1 MSNNLVSQVHQFTG
15 PSNQGTELESIANN
29 MESSVSEMQMGVVG
43 SVGYIS
49 SHPVSHQLISDNPL
63 PQRVGSIDMQMGKTE
78 TKANDTLQSD
88 QYLTNQ
94 IGHLG
99 PMLNMEQVSASFK
112 RKAPMEPISI
122 NSISEQ
128 LSLKRMAQPQHRP
141 WLHQMPAPNKKIV
154 QLETMPNSPGSHNSP
169 TFNKKMVKMDSFSN
183 KSGSQRTPSQKGQ
196 SARIQPPSKVSTE
209 SSESVRSK
217 MREQLAS
224 AFSLVNQQE
233 NKPSH
238 NLNNCSSQG
247 NLQPGDHVDPETIVS
262 HENVSSGDNNLSEQK
277 NDKEK
282 GECQNI
288 LANVGNDDSALTS
301 IGDGREFQ
309 SGNLLS
315 YNDVSFSE
323 NFFVKDELLQGN
335 GLSWVL
341 ESDIEMVGRKK
352 MQNAEKEK
360 SGHEEVAGDK
370 LEQTYQSPENLA
382 FKIEAEL
389 FKLFGGVN
397 KKYKEKGRSLL
408 FNLKD
413 RNNPELRERVMR
425 GEISPERLCS
435 MTAEELASKELS
447 EWRMAKAEELAQMV
461 VLPDSDVDIRRLVRK
476 THKGEFQVEVEQ
488 DDSLPMDISGG
499 SSSVAQSWPKR
510 KEKEVPP
517 SKSDGDKGD
526 LNSLGDRS
534 TSCTFTIIP
543 SCEANDL
550 IEGLMV
556 DDGLKDAEFL
566 PPIVSLDEF
575 MESLDSEPPF
585 DNLPLDDSERRTP
598 VSEKDDS
605 EVGSGSK
612 SLDRSPKDVD
622 ASSEKCDNTN
632 TDDDD
637 AKPGDSQA
645 DLKSSGPCAEAESR
659 ENLDDVKFKEC
670 LVNVKSRDS
679 VLKTETSLSPTPKGE
694 HVWGGLVQLNIS
706 TSATVIA
713 LFKSGEKTSANEW
726 PGFLEIKGRVRLDA
740 FEKFL
745 QELPLSR
752 SRAVM
757 VVHFVIKDQSSE
769 SESAALQ
776 EVADSYIV
784 DERVGFAEPASGVEL
799 YFCPPHN
806 KTVERLGKI
815 IQKEH
820 IEALNAIDNGLIGV
834 IVWRKL
840 STTSPKSSS
849 HHKHTSKKHHITS
862 RRHQDSS
869 LNSNF
874 TPKQALPHLA
884 TTNYRPSPADD
895 DDEDDVPPGF
905 GPPAARGD
913 EDDLPEFNF
922 SGGSNQPLPNISAR
936 NPSRGAVPAPYHP
949 LNTCPVEQV
958 RELIHKYGQNNT
970 SAIPP
975 GNWKDKGVSGVG
987 VQHWNDDD
995 DDDIPEWQP
1004 QVPTQ
1009 HVPNFQ
1015 QPMLRPHV
1023 QNQPHFGLVPPQP
1036 AHQAMQPPVNGPEN
1050 MALWQQQQQQQGT
1063 WWAPPAPGNG
1073 LRPSNIGCQ
1082 PDVGQMYGAS
1092 GRGIVNQPGMVW
1104 QQNTPKSRG
1113 F

>member
-1 MSNNLVSQVHQFTG
+1 
-15 PSNQGTELESIANN
+15 
-29 MESSVSEMQMGVVG
+29 MESSVSEMQMGLVG

-49 SHPVSHQLISDNPL
+49 SHPVSHQLISDNPI
-63 PQRVGSIDMQMGKTE
+63 PQRLESIEMQMGKNE
-78 TKANDTLQSD
+78 TRANETLQSD
-88 QYLTNQ
+88 QFLTSNNQ
-94 IGHLG
+94 IGHMG
-99 PMLNMEQVSASFK
+99 SMLNMDQMSASFK

-122 NSISEQ
+122 NSSSEQ
-128 LSLKRMAQPQHRP
+128 LSHKRMAQPQHRP
-141 WLHQMPAPNKKIV
+141 WLQQMPAPNKRTV
-154 QLETMPNSPGSHNSP
+154 QLETMPNSPGSLNSP

-196 SARIQPPSKVSTE
+196 SARVQPPSKVSIE

-217 MREQLAS
+217 MREQLAA

-233 NKPSH
+233 TKPSH
-238 NLNNCSSQG
+238 NLNDCSSHD
-247 NLQPGDHVDPETIVS
+247 QPGDHVDPETKAS
-262 HENVSSGDNNLSEQK
+262 HEIMYAGNKLSEQK
-277 NDKEK
+277 NEDEQ
-282 GECQNI
+282 GDSHNI
-288 LANVGNDDSALTS
+288 LANAENGDSALTS
-301 IGDGREFQ
+301 IGDGSEFQ
-309 SGNLLS
+309 SGNLMS

-352 MQNAEKEK
+352 MQNTEKEE
-360 SGHEEVAGDK
+360 SNHEEVADK
-370 LEQTYQSPENLA
+370 LEQTFQSPENLA
-382 FKIEAEL
+382 LKIEAEL

-499 SSSVAQSWPKR
+499 SSSVAQSWPKG
-510 KEKEVPP
+510 KEKEIPT
-517 SKSDGDKGD
+517 SKADGDKGD
-526 LNSLGDRS
+526 LNTLSDRS
-534 TSCTFTIIP
+534 ASCTFTIIP

-585 DNLPLDDSERRTP
+585 DNLPLDDSERTP

-612 SLDRSPKDVD
+612 SLDLSPKDVV

-632 TDDDD
+632 TDDVS
-637 AKPGDSQA
+637 KPIDSEV
-645 DLKSSGPCAEAESR
+645 DLKSSGYRVDAESR
-659 ENLDDVKFKEC
+659 ESLVDAKSKEC
-670 LVNVKSRDS
+670 HVSVKSRDS
-679 VLKTETSLSPTPKGE
+679 LVKTEKSLSPKPKGE

-706 TSATVIA
+706 TTATVIA
-713 LFKSGEKTSANEW
+713 LFKSGEKTSATEW

-757 VVHFVIKDQSSE
+757 VVHFLVKDQSSE
-769 SESAALQ
+769 NEIAAVK

-806 KTVERLGKI
+806 KTVEKLGKI
-815 IQKEH
+815 VQKEH

-849 HHKHTSKKHHITS
+849 HHKHTSKKQHVTS

-874 TPKQALPHLA
+874 THKQALSRDVA
-884 TTNYRPSPADD
+884 TPNSRRLPTDDND

-905 GPPAARGD
+905 GPPTARGD

-922 SGGSNQPLPNISAR
+922 SGGSNQPRPNISAR
-936 NPSRGAVPAPYHP
+936 NPSRGLVPVPYHP

-958 RELIHKYGQNNT
+958 RELIHKYGKNSA

-975 GNWKDKGVSGVG
+975 GNWKEKGVSGVS
-987 VQHWNDDD
+987 VQHWNDD

-1004 QVPTQ
+1004 QGPTQ
-1009 HVPNFQ
+1009 QVQNFQ
-1015 QPMLRPHV
+1015 QPMLRPHIP
-1023 QNQPHFGLVPPQP
+1023 NQPHFGLVPLQP
-1036 AHQAMQPPVNGPEN
+1036 AHQAMQPPMNGSEN
-1050 MALWQQQQQQQGT
+1050 MALWQQQQQPQQQGT
-1063 WWAPPAPGNG
+1063 WWVPPSPGSG
-1073 LRPSNIGCQ
+1073 IRPSNIGCQ
-1082 PDVGQMYGAS
+1082 PDVGQMYGAT